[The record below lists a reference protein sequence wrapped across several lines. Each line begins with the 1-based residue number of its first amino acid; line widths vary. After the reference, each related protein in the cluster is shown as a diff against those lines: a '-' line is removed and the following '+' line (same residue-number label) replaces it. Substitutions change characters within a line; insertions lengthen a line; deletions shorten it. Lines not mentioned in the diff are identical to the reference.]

1 MTSETIFLVGGGKG
15 GVGKSMTSMALLDYL
30 RGTGQEVF
38 LVETDT
44 SAPDV
49 WKAYRTEVES
59 LCVDLEQKDG
69 WLELLDLIGRK
80 PDTKMVINS
89 KAANQA
95 GLRKFGGM
103 LMEALKEQKRK
114 LVVLWVIDRK
124 RDGLEL
130 LASFVE
136 TLGTDERIQVHVVR
150 NLYWGEEGK
159 FDMYN
164 GSELRKEIEGRGGK
178 TLNFPDVADRVSEAI
193 NKDRLPI
200 HKAVAELSFGS
211 RIELQRW
218 QGEYKMML
226 AEIVR

>member
-1 MTSETIFLVGGGKG
+1 MRRIVIALAVVVCLPPSVPGQGK
-15 GVGKSMTSMALLDYL
+15 D
-30 RGTGQEVF
+30 
-38 LVETDT
+38 
-44 SAPDV
+44 
-49 WKAYRTEVES
+49 
-59 LCVDLEQKDG
+59 
-69 WLELLDLIGRK
+69 
-80 PDTKMVINS
+80 
-89 KAANQA
+89 
-95 GLRKFGGM
+95 
-103 LMEALKEQKRK
+103 
-114 LVVLWVIDRK
+114 
-124 RDGLEL
+124 
-130 LASFVE
+130 
-136 TLGTDERIQVHVVR
+136 DERVQVHVLR

-164 GSELRKEIEGRGGK
+164 GSDLRKQIEGRGGK